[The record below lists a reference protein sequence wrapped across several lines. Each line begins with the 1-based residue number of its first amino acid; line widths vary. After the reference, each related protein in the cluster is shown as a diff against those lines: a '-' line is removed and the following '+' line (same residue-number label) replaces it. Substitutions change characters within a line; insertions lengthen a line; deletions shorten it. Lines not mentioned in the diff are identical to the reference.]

1 MSNPLIV
8 AYTESDLIGKMIF
21 LSLLFLSMIS
31 WTILIQKTLAF
42 RLIKSKGHNLIRQF
56 NAIKNQPL
64 SLDLKTESHP
74 FSEIYQH
81 LKEQT
86 LLLLRKNQAG
96 FQKDKPVILSTS
108 DIDLIHSS
116 LSNTIGYH
124 TKSLESYLYILS
136 TVVTLGPFLG
146 LLGTVW
152 GILTTF
158 AAMSTRD
165 SGQTSEA
172 ILSGLAMALGT
183 TILGL
188 LVAIPALIA
197 YNYLKNSSRELQM
210 DMQDFA
216 SKALGTVEVH
226 YRKVEIT

>member
-8 AYTESDLIGKMIF
+8 AYTESDFIGKLIF

-31 WTILIQKTLAF
+31 WTLFIQKWLTF
-42 RLIKSKGHNLIRQF
+42 KGIRNKAAHFMAQF
-56 NAIKNQPL
+56 QQVKGKPL
-64 SLDLKTESHP
+64 SLDTKAEAHP
-74 FSEIYQH
+74 FGSIYSH
-81 LKEQT
+81 IKEQT
-86 LLLLRKNQAG
+86 LQLLRKNQSG
-96 FQKDKPVILSTS
+96 FTEEKPVILSTS
-108 DIDLIHSS
+108 DIALINSS
-116 LSNTIGYH
+116 LSATIGLH
-124 TKSLESYLYILS
+124 SKNLESHLYILS

-158 AAMSTRD
+158 SAMSQRD
-165 SGQTSEA
+165 MGQTSEA

-197 YNYLKNSSRELQM
+197 YNFLKNSSRELQM
-210 DMQDFA
+210 EMQDFA
-216 SKALGTVEVH
+216 TEALATVEVH

>member
-1 MSNPLIV
+1 MSNPLLV
-8 AYTESDLIGKMIF
+8 AYTESDFIGKVIF
-21 LSLLFLSMIS
+21 LSLLLLSMIS
-31 WTILIQKTLAF
+31 WTLFIQKWLTF
-42 RLIKSKGHNLIRQF
+42 RKIKSKGHGLIKQF
-56 NAIKNQPL
+56 EGALTKPL
-64 SLDLKTESHP
+64 SLDVKADRHP

-86 LLLLRKNQAG
+86 LLLLRKNQTG
-96 FQKDKPVILSTS
+96 YEEEKPVVLSTS
-108 DIDLIHSS
+108 DIDLIHNALSS
-116 LSNTIGYH
+116 TIGYH
-124 TKSLESYLYILS
+124 AKSLESHLYILS

-158 AAMSTRD
+158 SAMSQRD

-197 YNYLKNSSRELQM
+197 YNYLKNCSRELQM

-216 SKALGTVEVH
+216 TKAVATVEVH

>member
-8 AYTESDLIGKMIF
+8 AYTESDFIGKMIF
-21 LSLLFLSMIS
+21 LALLLLSMVS
-31 WTILIQKTLAF
+31 WTILIQKGLAF
-42 RLIKSKGHNLIRQF
+42 RLIKRKGRDLMKQF
-56 NAIKNQPL
+56 DAIKTQPL
-64 SLDLKTESHP
+64 SLDIKTERHP

-81 LKEQT
+81 LKDQT
-86 LLLLRKNQAG
+86 LLLLRKNQTG
-96 FQKDKPVILSTS
+96 FEEEKPVILSTS

-116 LSNTIGYH
+116 LSSTIGH
-124 TKSLESYLYILS
+124 HSKSLESYLYILS

-216 SKALGTVEVH
+216 SKAVATVEVH